1 MTTSYQPGTIPDLN
15 TLPNRLR
22 AARELT
28 GMDQGE
34 FAERAGLSR
43 TGVNAAEGGK
53 STPRRSTLKLWA
65 LTSGVPLYWI
75 ETGETPSPDGEG
87 VSTVRPEGFEPP
99 TFWFGAK
106 SPRPAVIA
114 IGSRSGAAPRPVAA

>member
-1 MTTSYQPGTIPDLN
+1 MTISHQPGTIPELN

-28 GMDQGE
+28 GLDQGE

-53 STPRRSTLKLWA
+53 SAPRRSTLKLWA
-65 LTSGVPLYWI
+65 LTTGVPLSWI
-75 ETGETPSPDGEG
+75 ETGEAPSPGGDGASIG
-87 VSTVRPEGFEPP
+87 ARPEGFEPP
-99 TFWFGAK
+99 TFWFGATQA
-106 SPRPAVIA
+106 RPARSVIPMR
-114 IGSRSGAAPRPVAA
+114 SRPAPAAA